1 MAPKINE
8 KWFLKSCRRL
18 FHLKSILSQKFIL
31 SRKSTR
37 LDEFIS
43 AHLCKSSDVKY
54 FVKLIILSACP
65 KKIFCEFAWWRGELL
80 LYCWH
85 LWLWGQRG
93 QNQNFSWITSDTPPT
108 LRRRAGFDSAFFFS
122 FFISEKVRTMP
133 RELKKSKVPKEKTTS
148 SLRALNK
155 TGGWRGLL
163 TYKAWLR
170 NFSSKPWNCQEFNWK
185 R

>member
-1 MAPKINE
+1 MPASFSFEVNSCPKNSFFQE
-8 KWFLKSCRRL
+8 KVPTWWVHQCSSLQ
-18 FHLKSILSQKFIL
+18 ILWRKIFCKIDYFECL
-31 SRKSTR
+31 SK
-37 LDEFIS
+37 
-43 AHLCKSSDVKY
+43 
-54 FVKLIILSACP
+54 
-65 KKIFCEFAWWRGELL
+65 KKIFCEFACWRGSSAPQLL
-80 LYCWH
+80 APLVMGSTRPKPKFLLNHIWYTTNIKKES
-85 LWLWGQRG
+85 WLR
-93 QNQNFSWITSDTPPT
+93 FSI
-108 LRRRAGFDSAFFFS
+108 FFF

>member
-8 KWFLKSCRRL
+8 KWFLKSCRRP
-18 FHLKSILSQKFIL
+18 FHLNSILAQKIRSF
-31 SRKSTR
+31 KKKYQ

-65 KKIFCEFAWWRGELL
+65 KKKYFASLLVGGGAAPLL
-80 LYCWH
+80 LAPLVMGSTRPKPKFLLNHIWYTTNIKKES
-85 LWLWGQRG
+85 WLR
-93 QNQNFSWITSDTPPT
+93 FSI
-108 LRRRAGFDSAFFFS
+108 FFF
-122 FFISEKVRTMP
+122 FSEKVRAMP

>member
-1 MAPKINE
+1 MSAS
-8 KWFLKSCRRL
+8 FS
-18 FHLKSILSQKFIL
+18 F
-31 SRKSTR
+31 
-37 LDEFIS
+37 EFNS
-43 AHLCKSSDVKY
+43 
-54 FVKLIILSACP
+54 CP
-65 KKIFCEFAWWRGELL
+65 KNSFFQEKVPAWWVHQCTSLQILWRKIFCKIDYFECLSKKKNILRVCLLEGELL
-80 LYCWH
+80 LCCWH

-108 LRRRAGFDSAFFFS
+108 LRRRAGFDSAFF